1 MTQSEIEYERRMT
14 GEVLAY
20 RAIQMVRIQY
30 RECDKDMVA
39 VSLEMHQQTQNR
51 MDAGDR
57 YQ

>member
-1 MTQSEIEYERRMT
+1 MT
-14 GEVLAY
+14 GVVIAY